1 MYENSACITSPRQ
14 SPHRQFRSVSEPNAN
29 SIILAIFGTG
39 LAKRVASFSRQV
51 DTLIIPRTHQ
61 LDTSLLRIAC
71 LYTRKWIRS
80 TTDAPNLV
88 TDAITMSERLH
99 TLIECAPS
107 SIHNSIPVAKFAP
120 HARAEEVDI
129 LVPLTARYLPQHLY
143 SRMPCPHQVL
153 RQRRPSITLASSTF
167 SLNKHAPP
175 SKSLHSHP

>member
-1 MYENSACITSPRQ
+1 MFSLQVDAL
-14 SPHRQFRSVSEPNAN
+14 
-29 SIILAIFGTG
+29 IIL
-39 LAKRVASFSRQV
+39 Q
-51 DTLIIPRTHQ
+51 THQ
-61 LDTSLLRIAC
+61 LDRSLHTHRVFA
-71 LYTRKWIRS
+71 YQEWIRS

-88 TDAITMSERLH
+88 TDPVTTSVELYSHTMDCSRLLMHHASSPVMSERLH

-107 SIHNSIPVAKFAP
+107 SIDNSIPVTKFAP